1 MAKKKI
7 ELYDKKTLNE
17 FGKDYAKILTIFL
30 KKNKKSA
37 SGALINSIN
46 WKLKETAQEILIILE
61 SNDYL
66 EWVDKGRK
74 PGKYPPLKAISQWAK
89 LKGIS
94 QEAVFPI
101 ARKIFKF
108 GIEPTNVIAKTIK
121 EIQTSPTF
129 QKKYE
134 DELLKNVEN
143 MVGLE
148 FEELNKKYR

>member
-1 MAKKKI
+1 MSKKV
-7 ELYDKKTLNE
+7 ELYDEQTLKE
-17 FGKDYAKILTIFL
+17 FGKDYVKILTIFL
-30 KKNKKSA
+30 KKNRKVA

-46 WKLKETAQEILIILE
+46 FKLQEKAKEILIILE

-74 PGKYPPLKAISQWAK
+74 PGKYPPLRAISEWAR

-94 QEAVFPI
+94 QNAVFPI

-108 GIEPTNVIAKTIK
+108 GIEPTNVIADTIK
-121 EIQTSPTF
+121 EIETSPTF
-129 QKKYE
+129 QKRYE
-134 DELLKNVEN
+134 DTLLKNVEEI
-143 MVGLE
+143 MGYQ